1 MNGVLLEA
9 SAPQIG
15 VGEHELA
22 HRRLWLARL
31 TLTGYRNYA
40 QATLPLEPQSVVLT
54 GGNGAGKTNVLEA
67 VSMLGAGRGI
77 RGAAYADLARLN
89 GSGGW
94 TVSAKLM
101 RDGAEIAIGTGQAL
115 AAEGGSPSGRVV
127 RIDGETSHGS
137 GALSD
142 YIHLLWLTP
151 AMDGLFTGGG
161 AERRRFIDRMVASF
175 DAAHRTRLN
184 HFERAMRQRNRLFEM
199 GERSARFFAAV
210 ESQMAETGTAIA
222 AARVEAVDR
231 LAGVIQGGRTR
242 EESPF
247 PWADLALEGW
257 LESAVRGNAAV
268 EIEDAYAGR
277 LAESRD
283 RDRGAGRT
291 LEGPHRADL
300 LVRHG
305 PKDMPGHLCS
315 TGEQKALLI
324 GLILAHG
331 QALKDYREGLAPL
344 LLLDE
349 IAAHLDMLRREAL
362 FAAIEKLG
370 AQAWMTGTDEQVFAP
385 LRNTAQFFTVANGS
399 IARNNPDQRRVYA
412 LG

>member
-1 MNGVLLEA
+1 LEA

-15 VGEHELA
+15 MAARDDGAE
-22 HRRLWLARL
+22 RPLWLARL
-31 TLTGYRNYA
+31 ALTDYRNYG
-40 QATLPLEPQSVVLT
+40 QATLPLGPQSVILS
-54 GGNGAGKTNVLEA
+54 GSNGSGKTNILEA
-67 VSMLGAGRGI
+67 VSMLGTGRGI

-89 GSGGW
+89 GPGGW
-94 TVSAKLM
+94 TVSARLM
-101 RDGAEIAIGTGQAL
+101 RGGGEIAIGTGQLPPAQ
-115 AAEGGSPSGRVV
+115 GGSASGRVV
-127 RIDGETSHGS
+127 RIDGETSNGS
-137 GALSD
+137 GALGD
-142 YIHLLWLTP
+142 YLHLLWLTP
-151 AMDGLFTGGG
+151 AMDGLFTGPG
-161 AERRRFIDRMVASF
+161 ADRRRFLDRMVASF
-175 DAAHRTRLN
+175 DGAHRTRIN
-184 HFERAMRQRNRLFEM
+184 HFERAMRQRNRLFEI
-199 GERSARFFAAV
+199 GERSDRYFAAV

-231 LAGVIQGGRTR
+231 LAGVIQAGRTR

-268 EIEDAYAGR
+268 EIEDAYAAR
-277 LAESRD
+277 LAEGRE

-324 GLILAHG
+324 GLILAHAHG
-331 QALKDYREGLAPL
+331 LKDYREGLAPL

-349 IAAHLDMLRREAL
+349 IAAHLDQLRREAL
-362 FAAIEKLG
+362 FAAIETLG

-385 LRNTAQFFTVANGS
+385 LRETAQFFTVANGS
-399 IARNNPDQRRVYA
+399 IARNNPDQKRVYA